1 MSRESSIKGDDLKKF
16 AVLIVAFIRDVPK
29 SWFARCPAAMPAPPP
44 PPPPPPPILWDAA
57 EDDEDDAD
65 DEDLLPM
72 MSLPPLGMMS
82 FVASPLPV
90 EDEDDDEDDE
100 EEVEEDGATPL
111 LASRKAALR
120 NVPFSSTALNM
131 APLAHR

>member
-1 MSRESSIKGDDLKKF
+1 
-16 AVLIVAFIRDVPK
+16 
-29 SWFARCPAAMPAPPP
+29 MPAPPP
-44 PPPPPPPILWDAA
+44 PPPPPPPLFEAAA
-57 EDDEDDAD
+57 EDDDAD
-65 DEDLLPM
+65 AEEAEEEDLLPI

-82 FVASPLPV
+82 LVASPLPD
-90 EDEDDDEDDE
+90 EDEDEAPADADE
-100 EEVEEDGATPL
+100 EEDDGAAPL